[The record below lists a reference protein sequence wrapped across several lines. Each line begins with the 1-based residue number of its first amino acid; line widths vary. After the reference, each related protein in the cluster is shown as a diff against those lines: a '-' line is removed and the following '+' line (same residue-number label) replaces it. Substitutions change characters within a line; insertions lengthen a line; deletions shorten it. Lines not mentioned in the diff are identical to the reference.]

1 MFDHPLQQ
9 WLFETAYFSCL
20 VAAFIDCFFFRI
32 YHWLILSIQYIEP
45 HITIDFSGAAC
56 AGLICKIAPG
66 TFPLSCLFLCLIGSE
81 EKE

>member
-9 WLFETAYFSCL
+9 WLFETAYFPVWLQRSL
-20 VAAFIDCFFFRI
+20 IVFFFRI